1 MRVFKFGC
9 MALSSLL
16 IGSFAWAS
24 EPAPPQDRYLSQLD
38 AIWAKMSDAE
48 RANFLK
54 AKTKTTVSA
63 DAQKPAPAKNNTKA
77 LSGAALAAAT
87 PKAAPPAASTG
98 SSTPP
103 TDNPNSILGGCPG
116 LAFTLRKSWTD
127 IDYGA
132 CPQDAGKATGA
143 MLSYSGDQIKHNDAW
158 SAQGT
163 AALVYSPVANGS
175 FATGVYTSINKLT
188 NSSKTL
194 ASSDIDTLGYGA
206 FIQYAVD
213 NSIPDVA
220 DWKNYFRLRAGAV
233 NDNVKVTTN
242 ANVVAEWMPVYNDG
256 TIKLHTP
263 ISIPGTLAL
272 FRIDPEI
279 QAQYINVT
287 GKSLTSAFNN
297 RTEALP
303 VGPQVRLALYPGTS
317 DFWSH
322 FVPSLT
328 YWEAYEP
335 YSARAVSWLDAS
347 LTYNLDKAGHLGLTL
362 SYQKGNNV
370 ETAGTLTNIY
380 TVSLTGKI

>member
-1 MRVFKFGC
+1 MRMFKFGC
-9 MALSSLL
+9 IALSGLV
-16 IGSFAWAS
+16 IGSAASAS
-24 EPAPPQDRYLSQLD
+24 ESAPAQTQNLSQLET
-38 AIWAKMSDAE
+38 IWAKLSDAD
-48 RANFLK
+48 RAKLLK
-54 AKTKTTVSA
+54 SA
-63 DAQKPAPAKNNTKA
+63 ATMAASSDTQKPAPAKKNAKT
-77 LSGAALAAAT
+77 LSAAASAAIAA
-87 PKAAPPAASTG
+87 KAPPTASPG
-98 SSTPP
+98 SPAP
-103 TDNPNSILGGCPG
+103 KTDTPNSILGGCPG

-132 CPQDAGKATGA
+132 CPQDVGKATGA

-163 AALVYSPVANGS
+163 AALVYSPTANGS
-175 FATGVYTSINKLT
+175 FATGIYTSVTKLT

-206 FIQYAVD
+206 FIQYSVD

-220 DWKNYFRLRAGAV
+220 DWKNYFRLRTGVV
-233 NDNVKVTTN
+233 NDNIKVTTN
-242 ANVVAEWMPVYNDG
+242 ANIVAEWMPVYNDG
-256 TIKLHTP
+256 TIMLHTP

-279 QAQYINVT
+279 QAQYINVM

-335 YSARAVSWLDAS
+335 YSGRAVSWLDAS
-347 LTYNLDKAGHLGLTL
+347 LTYNLDKDGHLGLTL

-380 TVSLTGKI
+380 TISLTGKI

>member
-1 MRVFKFGC
+1 MRMFKFGC
-9 MALSSLL
+9 MVLSSLL
-16 IGSFAWAS
+16 IGSAAWAS
-24 EPAPPQDRYLSQLD
+24 ETAPAKDNDLSQQLN
-38 AIWAKMSDAE
+38 ALWAKMSDAE

-54 AKTKTTVSA
+54 AKKATLA
-63 DAQKPAPAKNNTKA
+63 DAQKPAPAKKNTKA

-87 PKAAPPAASTG
+87 PKAAPPAASPG
-98 SSTPP
+98 SSTPK
-103 TDNPNSILGGCPG
+103 TDTPNSILGGCPG
-116 LAFTLRKSWTD
+116 LGFTLRKSWTD
-127 IDYGA
+127 IDYGT
-132 CPQDAGKATGA
+132 CPTEVDKATGA

-163 AALVYSPVANGS
+163 AALIYAPVANGPFS
-175 FATGVYTSINKLT
+175 TGIYTSINKLT

-213 NSIPDVA
+213 TSSANA
-220 DWKNYFRLRAGAV
+220 YAMNYFRLRAGV
-233 NDNVKVTTN
+233 VDDNVKVTTN
-242 ANVVAEWMPVYNDG
+242 ANIVAEWMPVYDNG
-256 TIKLHTP
+256 TIRLHTP
-263 ISIPGTLAL
+263 ISIPGLAL

-303 VGPQVRLALYPGTS
+303 IGPQVRLALYPGTS
-317 DFWSH
+317 EFWSH
-322 FVPSLT
+322 FMPSLT

-335 YSARAVSWLDAS
+335 YSGRAVSWLDAS
-347 LTYNLDKAGHLGLTL
+347 LTYNLDQAGHLGLTL

-380 TVSLTGKI
+380 TLSLTGKI